1 MKKNYWYKIFNN
13 KYFFYKKKS
22 NEVLFL
28 KNKSYQKLS
37 FSLCSIIYPKLTF
50 KKFMNITRFQSNIL
64 KIRKNS
70 SVLDFGSGNGAFLFY
85 FLNKFKLNKNLSF
98 EVSQPLIS
106 LQKKFINK
114 TTFYKVHQSKDNF
127 SEKYKKIRVDHSYCN
142 SVFQYF
148 VNENYALKVIEFLMN
163 ITNKS
168 ILIYDIKDNDKKNL
182 YIQTVRKRQKLS
194 LIEYKKKYKN
204 TPIRFYNKT
213 FFKKILNR
221 LNKKYSLKYK
231 FKNLPYSAT
240 DNKFGYCLI
249 IYKDELI

>member
-1 MKKNYWYKIFNN
+1 
-13 KYFFYKKKS
+13 
-22 NEVLFL
+22 
-28 KNKSYQKLS
+28 
-37 FSLCSIIYPKLTF
+37 
-50 KKFMNITRFQSNIL
+50 MNITRFQSNIL

-168 ILIYDIKDNDKKNL
+168 IFQEWEIFKKLFFYEMKTYN
-182 YIQTVRKRQKLS
+182 IS
-194 LIEYKKKYKN
+194 IEYCELLCKTDLTIAYHDQTKLMIFVAFYIPSKER
-204 TPIRFYNKT
+204 IRL
-213 FFKKILNR
+213 I
-221 LNKKYSLKYK
+221 
-231 FKNLPYSAT
+231 
-240 DNKFGYCLI
+240 DNI
-249 IYKDELI
+249 EI